1 MGHLD
6 LRLTTSPPRR
16 VGPGSC
22 SWRARLSY
30 ARGEGAEDTDKV
42 RAPAPRPTPC
52 CHSRATAG
60 AAQGSAGLPA
70 AGLPRRCA
78 DALARAW
85 RSGHADRPNAARTGP
100 SRPSTISLGRSKPSD
115 CPSLPTPV
123 AVNPAICP
131 PPAPPLQLTHPNSG
145 AQNAGSELI
154 VQPSWLAW
162 RPEHIPLRADRPAGG
177 QQSGGRGTNWPRCA
191 TCFSGRSS
199 YHRGGAILASRST
212 HRPGAPPT
220 A

>member
-1 MGHLD
+1 MLQVDPPPLAAPYRCSTPPSGAAQPCWAAWAQAPWLLPPPTPLRYTLGQGCVGHLG

-85 RSGHADRPNAARTGP
+85 RSGHNRPNAAARVRRVP
-100 SRPSTISLGRSKPSD
+100 RRSASAGRSPR
-115 CPSLPTPV
+115 T
-123 AVNPAICP
+123 APARP
-131 PPAPPLQLTHPNSG
+131 RP
-145 AQNAGSELI
+145 
-154 VQPSWLAW
+154 W
-162 RPEHIPLRADRPAGG
+162 R
-177 QQSGGRGTNWPRCA
+177 
-191 TCFSGRSS
+191 
-199 YHRGGAILASRST
+199 
-212 HRPGAPPT
+212 
-220 A
+220 